1 MMRDNLDEGLL
12 DRLTEDEKEESDSVE
27 ESDPARRIREASEE
41 PEINRWLRESGGRK
55 GVLKNLEIMA
65 DDWIERENVH
75 PSELQDRKYEFINF
89 VRDNGGNVKWAQKNA
104 ETVLEHARYKRTKDW
119 SDAPDHLEVEAETW
133 ANHLENFTEDY
144 SSIDA
149 ADFHELTNIIRE
161 NQ

>member
-12 DRLTEDEKEESDSVE
+12 DRLTEDEEESGSVE
-27 ESDPARRIREASEE
+27 ESDPARRIRGSSEE

-75 PSELQDRKYEFINF
+75 PSEFQDRKHEFVNF

-104 ETVLEHARYKRTKDW
+104 PIVLEHARYKCTKDW
-119 SDAPDHLEVEAETW
+119 TDAPEHIDVDAEAWESY
-133 ANHLENFTEDY
+133 LGNFTEDY
-144 SSIDA
+144 STIDA
-149 ADFHELTNIIRE
+149 ADFHELTNIVRE